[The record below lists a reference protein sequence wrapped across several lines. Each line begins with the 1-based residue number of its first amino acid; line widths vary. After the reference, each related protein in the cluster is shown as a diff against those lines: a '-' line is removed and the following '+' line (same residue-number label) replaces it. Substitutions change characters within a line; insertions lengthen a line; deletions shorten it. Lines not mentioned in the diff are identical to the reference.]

1 MQKSSSQSRPLRWR
15 IVIFQSDAEL
25 RGSSVRN
32 NGTLGYGL
40 VTLKRTV
47 KFKRMNDSGS
57 FCLDVSD
64 VNLSYWN
71 GMLLAELLM
80 KLLVMYI

>member
-1 MQKSSSQSRPLRWR
+1 MQKSSFQSRPLKRL
-15 IVIFQSDAEL
+15 IVNFQSDAEL

-32 NGTLGYGL
+32 HGTLGYGL

-64 VNLSYWN
+64 VNLSY
-71 GMLLAELLM
+71 
-80 KLLVMYI
+80 